1 MRTHQEVKRV
11 LRLCRQSLIAVGLF
25 SFVANLL
32 MLVPAFFMLNVYDK
46 AVGNNSLPTLWALAL
61 IAAFLFLILGAME
74 ALRSRVLV
82 AISSRLDQELS
93 PTFYD
98 LIFKSAVLTGPE
110 RATTQPLTDLNQLR
124 QFLTSAGVF
133 AVFDAPWLPVYIFIL
148 FLFHP
153 LLGWLGVF
161 SALCLFVLALANQS
175 ATAKPLADAN
185 QAFLSQST
193 ETQRNL
199 RNAEVASSMG
209 MMPALKKLWRNRQ
222 DAMLMAQE
230 QASQAA
236 GSFNA
241 VIKTLRLAIQSA
253 AIAAG
258 AFLVLKQEISPGM
271 LIAGS
276 ILIGRALQPV
286 ETAVGTW
293 RGFLEAKEQYS
304 RLSEWLFATPSAK
317 PKITLPLI
325 SGAIS
330 VKQAFVAP
338 PGAKKPTIIGMNLEL
353 PAGTTLMILG
363 ASGAGKSTLVRAML
377 GLWPTQSGEIRIDG
391 VEAFQFDPMQLGPQ
405 IGYLPQDIEL
415 LEGTVSENISRFGSL
430 ESDLLIQAAMDA
442 GIHDFI
448 LSLPNGYD
456 TELGKPGGL
465 LSPGQRQRVALARA
479 IYNRPKLVVLD
490 EPNSNLD
497 EEGEIALGK
506 AVRNLQEHGST
517 IIIVSHR
524 KSVISL
530 ADYVLIMASGKV
542 MDFGTASE
550 VAERLKIKLGDS
562 TAAATG
568 SSPQPIPRLAAPKTV
583 PVNAINTIKK

>member
-377 GLWPTQSGEIRIDG
+377 GLWPTQSGRYALTEWRHSNLIRCNWARRLDICLKTSNSWREQSARISPDL
-391 VEAFQFDPMQLGPQ
+391 ALLNLTCSYRQPWTLAYTISF
-405 IGYLPQDIEL
+405 YLSQMVM
-415 LEGTVSENISRFGSL
+415 T
-430 ESDLLIQAAMDA
+430 
-442 GIHDFI
+442 
-448 LSLPNGYD
+448 LSSAN
-456 TELGKPGGL
+456 PGGCCL
-465 LSPGQRQRVALARA
+465 QASASELPSPGRFITDR
-479 IYNRPKLVVLD
+479 
-490 EPNSNLD
+490 S
-497 EEGEIALGK
+497 
-506 AVRNLQEHGST
+506 
-517 IIIVSHR
+517 
-524 KSVISL
+524 
-530 ADYVLIMASGKV
+530 
-542 MDFGTASE
+542 
-550 VAERLKIKLGDS
+550 
-562 TAAATG
+562 
-568 SSPQPIPRLAAPKTV
+568 
-583 PVNAINTIKK
+583 